1 MARRTL
7 SVARFAREL
16 VVRTATWPLLG
27 RGYREIYRLQ
37 TARVKRALADVDGV
51 RSVLLRGSALGGVRP
66 GISDIDLVVIV
77 HPDEAARRL
86 ATLEAVYR
94 RVARINRGAP
104 LVRDVHVFTPAALSA
119 MARLSSGLHATIL
132 SDTTPLIGAEE
143 IPGPARDPT
152 LWRETLL
159 REVLYWTTTSLLHL
173 ADADHVGS
181 ALAARSHAK
190 ALAAFSAF
198 SAFSARGAVCAPGPS
213 NGLADLAAAYAEKRL
228 TPADP
233 ATLFDLM
240 ARTDEQLEG
249 EAPPELPV
257 ESRQPHPNIAE
268 ARDAARTVT
277 AELARQR
284 GVQSVVLTVEGAREN
299 DLRSYVAVEPR
310 AADARGVIAAL
321 GRLMRQRPFS
331 RERFSRLSYPQVVTR
346 RAFERAM
353 FLRWAAAE
361 PVARR
366 RHGEVLHG
374 DDVIPRGT
382 FDEIRRAVALEL
394 ATAAMRVNEV
404 VTARLDGRSAAEL
417 ADVAWGLVPAARVLA
432 ETGQVVTRYVA
443 DAPANADER
452 QRVAT
457 TSRAFRVSLLAD
469 LEARCVADV
478 PRLLAAPR
486 GDV

>member
-1 MARRTL
+1 M
-7 SVARFAREL
+7 
-16 VVRTATWPLLG
+16 RTATWPLLG

-51 RSVLLRGSALGGVRP
+51 RSVLLRGSTLSGVRP

-77 HPDEAARRL
+77 HPDEPARRL
-86 ATLEAVYR
+86 ATLETVYR

-119 MARLSSGLHATIL
+119 MARQSSGLHATIL
-132 SDTTPLIGAEE
+132 SDTTPLIGVEA
-143 IPGPARDPT
+143 IPEAARDPKS
-152 LWRETLL
+152 WRETLL

-198 SAFSARGAVCAPGPS
+198 SAFSPHGAAFASAENP
-213 NGLADLAAAYAEKRL
+213 GLAGLAAAYAEKRL
-228 TPADP
+228 VPADP
-233 ATLFDLM
+233 ATLFELM
-240 ARTDEQLEG
+240 ARTDEQCEG
-249 EAPPELPV
+249 EASPELAA
-257 ESRQPHPNIAE
+257 ESRQSHPNIVASRDD
-268 ARDAARTVT
+268 ARRVT

-284 GVQSVVLTVEGAREN
+284 GVHGVVLSVEGAREN
-299 DLRSYVAVEPR
+299 DLRTYVAVDPR
-310 AADARGVIAAL
+310 AADARGVVAAL
-321 GRLMRQRPFS
+321 DRLIRRKPFS

-361 PVARR
+361 PVARLR
-366 RHGEVLHG
+366 YGEVLHG
-374 DDVIPRGT
+374 GDVVPRGT
-382 FDEIRRAVALEL
+382 PDEIRRAVALEL

-404 VTARLDGRSAAEL
+404 VTSRLDGRGAAEL
-417 ADVAWGLVPAARVLA
+417 ADVAWGLVPAARALA
-432 ETGQVVTRYVA
+432 ETGRVVTRYAA
-443 DAPANADER
+443 DAPENADER
-452 QRVAT
+452 RRIAM

-469 LEARCVADV
+469 LETRCVADV
-478 PRLLAAPR
+478 PRLLAASR
-486 GDV
+486 GDG

>member
-1 MARRTL
+1 VARRTL

-51 RSVLLRGSALGGVRP
+51 RSVLLRGSTLGGVRP

-77 HPDEAARRL
+77 HPDEPARRL
-86 ATLEAVYR
+86 ATLETVYR

-119 MARLSSGLHATIL
+119 MARQASGLHATIL
-132 SDTTPLIGAEE
+132 SDTTPLLGLEE
-143 IPGPARDPT
+143 IPEAAQDPT

-198 SAFSARGAVCAPGPS
+198 SAFRMHGAAAPS
-213 NGLADLAAAYAEKRL
+213 RGLADLAAAYAEKRV

-233 ATLFDLM
+233 ATLFELM
-240 ARTDEQLEG
+240 ARTDEQCAG
-249 EAPPELPV
+249 ETSPELALEP
-257 ESRQPHPNIAE
+257 RQSHPNIAGALDD
-268 ARDAARTVT
+268 ARRAT
-277 AELARQR
+277 AELAGQR

-299 DLRSYVAVEPR
+299 DLRSYVAVDPR
-310 AADARGVIAAL
+310 AADARGVIASL
-321 GRLMRQRPFS
+321 GRLIRRKPFS

-382 FDEIRRAVALEL
+382 SDEIRRAVALEL

-404 VTARLDGRSAAEL
+404 VTSRLDGRGAAEL

-432 ETGQVVTRYVA
+432 ETGRVVTRYVA
-443 DAPANADER
+443 DAPENADER
-452 QRVAT
+452 RRVAM

-469 LEARCVADV
+469 LEARCVDDV
-478 PRLLAAPR
+478 PRLLAGPR
-486 GDV
+486 GDA